1 VAKNKILTFF
11 QNLFGTS
18 RENMYKLPKE
28 DEFIYEYLLKNKYN
42 KEAIYAIKD
51 RIYQLKDETK
61 KSVLI
66 KIIENVEDYS
76 FLENIIK
83 EEYSSLLLGAKMA
96 FDYNNKKMLNDTTKI
111 YWTKNKQTNSHQ
123 NKKIRLIENKKESP
137 ILHYASVLKVG
148 DVDFFIDSIA
158 RKPQK
163 DGYKKSV
170 RVICHDD
177 RADKGMQSDS
187 TGCSVFPIKIARIL
201 SFLPNDILL
210 ACVSEEKYIDR
221 NDNKEYKQK
230 IFDFGKLERYADEN
244 NQKLGNKY
252 EETKKMTKAILPHIL
267 SFSQISKY
275 KENIC
280 KKFDINIDELENRE
294 FIKITNQ
301 NNLNENKQKKIT
313 TLKDLLKKYQQ
324 SYKKNDVEKLING
337 RVESHRL
344 KSTQRMAY

>member
-1 VAKNKILTFF
+1 MAKNKILTFF

-51 RIYQLKDETK
+51 RIYQLEDETK

-96 FDYNNKKMLNDTTKI
+96 SDYNSKKMLNDTTKI

-148 DVDFFIDSIA
+148 DVDFFVDPI
-158 RKPQK
+158 RRPPPHP
-163 DGYKKSV
+163 YEESV
-170 RVICHDD
+170 RVLGYDCVNYGI
-177 RADKGMQSDS
+177 QSDGE
-187 TGCSVFPIKIARIL
+187 TCMVFAAKIARIL

-244 NQKLGNKY
+244 KQKLGNKY
-252 EETKKMTKAILPHIL
+252 EETKEMTKAILPHIL
-267 SFSQISKY
+267 SFSQIGKY

-344 KSTQRMAY
+344 KYTQRMAY

>member
-1 VAKNKILTFF
+1 MAKNKILTFF

-51 RIYQLKDETK
+51 RIYQLEDETK

-96 FDYNNKKMLNDTTKI
+96 SDYNSKKMLNDTTKI

-158 RKPQK
+158 RKPQE
-163 DGYKKSV
+163 DRYKKSV
-170 RVICHDD
+170 RVVCHDD

-187 TGCSVFPIKIARIL
+187 TGCSVFAIKIARIL

-244 NQKLGNKY
+244 KQKLGNKY
-252 EETKKMTKAILPHIL
+252 EETKEMTKAILPHIL
-267 SFSQISKY
+267 SFSQIGKY

-344 KSTQRMAY
+344 KYTQRMAY